1 MTLPEKIKLIMA
13 TATYQGAR
21 IDQTTLA
28 KIAGVTKSAVGR
40 WLKEEV
46 NPKIA
51 HEHARSIE
59 AKLGFSADWLAY
71 GEGPMRRNYVASAAM
86 QRVLERLVEIDRLD
100 GVDREDAL
108 YMLEK
113 LLPTWEKKDTG

>member
-1 MTLPEKIKLIMA
+1 
-13 TATYQGAR
+13 
-21 IDQTTLA
+21 
-28 KIAGVTKSAVGR
+28 
-40 WLKEEV
+40 
-46 NPKIA
+46 
-51 HEHARSIE
+51 
-59 AKLGFSADWLAY
+59 
-71 GEGPMRRNYVASAAM
+71 VASAAM